1 MISKEEVKKIIKW
14 LNQYY
19 SVIHEE
25 DTDATQEDL
34 DGISEIVDKL
44 ETYLKK
50 DQTLKEVTK

>member
-1 MISKEEVKKIIKW
+1 MISKEEMKKIIKW
-14 LNQYY
+14 LDQYY

-50 DQTLKEVTK
+50 NEI